1 MKNGSVYAVKLK
13 KAYAKF
19 RPTVTVAE
27 IPAPDD
33 VLHQLA
39 VGIFAEGSGV
49 NDGRRAVR
57 RALAK
62 MVDWNEMR
70 VSTAVELNKAAGNMV
85 SQGTNRCQ
93 MLIDAL
99 GAIYALEN
107 QLSIAHLR
115 SLGRRE
121 ARRYLEDLKGVG
133 AYATASVILWCL
145 DGHAIPVDDRLWES
159 LKQEGLVA
167 PDASREEVQAFLER
181 NISAADA
188 KTFCLVMQSFA
199 SSKRAAPKR
208 ANASKPETKIARD
221 RKHASSTTRKRATS
235 RSK

>member
-1 MKNGSVYAVKLK
+1 MKNGSVYAIKLK

-27 IPAPDD
+27 VPEPDD
-33 VLHQLA
+33 LLHHLA
-39 VGIFAEGSGV
+39 VAIFAEGSGG

-57 RALAK
+57 RALTK
-62 MVDWNEMR
+62 MVDWNEIR

-115 SLGRRE
+115 SLGRRD
-121 ARRYLEDLKGVG
+121 ARRYLENLKGVG

-159 LKQEGLVA
+159 LKQERLVD
-167 PDASREEVQAFLER
+167 PGASREEVQAFLER

-208 ANASKPETKIARD
+208 AKAPKLEKGIA
-221 RKHASSTTRKRATS
+221 KARKRATS